1 MQDKL
6 RNYESLAT
14 GHTNL
19 IKKIRN
25 LILITIGTLSLV
37 LGVIGVFVPL
47 LPTTPFLLLSA
58 ALYARSSTRFYN
70 WLINNKW
77 LGRYIR
83 DYREGRGIPLAA
95 KIVSITLLWITIG
108 YAVFYLID
116 PVWLRVLFLL
126 IALTVSIHLLFLPT
140 RKK

>member
-1 MQDKL
+1 MAKRIWKL
-6 RNYESLAT
+6 FLIAIGSLF
-14 GHTNL
+14 
-19 IKKIRN
+19 
-25 LILITIGTLSLV
+25 LV
-37 LGVIGVFVPL
+37 LGILGIFLPL

-83 DYREGRGIPLAA
+83 DYREGRGIPLAV